1 MARGKK
7 AKQQGKAVLLV
18 VEIFIV
24 VILIGLLIVFGKDS
38 LFGNSKEDEGGKG
51 PLISVD
57 FDESNLSI
65 TVPTEEEN
73 NHMLGYRNIALFGV
87 DTRDADPK
95 SLVKGTLSDSIM
107 IASINEDTGEI
118 KIVSVYRDTYLNL
131 ASTSDPNKYGKCNSA
146 YSYGGAEQAIR
157 MLNENLG
164 LDITEFVTV
173 GFAGLTQAVD
183 ALGGIYLDV
192 DNEEIKH
199 INSYQQTMAEDLNMK
214 WTPVEETGYQ
224 LLNGLQATA
233 YCRIRYRK
241 GNDFARAEAQ
251 REVLQALVDK
261 AKTEDIGTLTKAV
274 EKVSEH
280 VYTSFDTD
288 DILDLLPNI
297 TKYKIV
303 EEGGFPNEAMRGSGT
318 LGTKSYVYTV
328 DLVDNV
334 MWLHEF
340 LFDDADY
347 VPSETVLSNSET
359 IHNFVSQYVDID

>member
-1 MARGKK
+1 MAKGKK

-24 VILIGLLIVFGKDS
+24 VILIGLLIWVCKDPFFGVEH
-38 LFGNSKEDEGGKG
+38 KEEGGKG

-57 FDESNLSI
+57 FDESNLSV
-65 TVPTEEEN
+65 TVPTEDEN
-73 NHMLGYRNIALFGV
+73 EHMLGYRNIALFGV
-87 DTRDADPK
+87 DTRDSDPK
-95 SLVKGTLSDSIM
+95 SLVKGTLSDSII

-118 KIVSVYRDTYLNL
+118 KLVSVYRDTYLNL
-131 ASTSDPNKYGKCNSA
+131 ASTSDPDKYGKCNSA

-173 GFAGLTQAVD
+173 GFSGLTQAVD

-192 DNEEIKH
+192 DKEELKH

-224 LLNGLQATA
+224 LLNGLQVTA

-251 REVLQALVDK
+251 REVIQALVDK
-261 AKTEDIGTLTKAV
+261 AKTEDISKLTKAV
-274 EKVSEH
+274 EKVSEN
-280 VYTSFDTD
+280 VYTSFQIE
-288 DILDLLPNI
+288 DILALLPNL

-303 EEGGFPNEAMRGSGT
+303 DENGFPHESMRGAGT
-318 LGTKSYVYTV
+318 LGSKSYVYAI
-328 DLVDNV
+328 DLDDNV
-334 MWLHEF
+334 KWLHEF
-340 LFDDADY
+340 LFNDVDY
-347 VPSETVLSNSET
+347 VPSETVASYSEAV
-359 IHNFVSQYVDID
+359 HNFVSQYVDID